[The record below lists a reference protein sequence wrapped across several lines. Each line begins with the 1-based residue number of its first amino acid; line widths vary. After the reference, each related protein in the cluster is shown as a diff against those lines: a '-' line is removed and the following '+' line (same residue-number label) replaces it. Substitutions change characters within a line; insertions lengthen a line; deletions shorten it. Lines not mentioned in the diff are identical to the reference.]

1 MNLRK
6 TKERIEKLKK
16 EINYHRYLYHVLDK
30 PVISDAVW
38 DSLKREL
45 KELEAENPE
54 FITPDSSTHRVGGEP
69 LDKFKKVRHDF
80 PMLSLEDAFS
90 EEETRDWE
98 ERIRKMRPSSK
109 FGYFSEL
116 KIDGFAISLIYENGA
131 LVEGSTRGDGITG
144 EDVTI
149 NLKTIEAI
157 PLALK
162 IYEKELIGAKN
173 PLFTRQNGKIIQI
186 LKGLINK
193 GKLEVRGE
201 VFMTKKVFESVNEER
216 KAKGEALYANPRNT
230 AAGSIRQLDP
240 KVAASRRLDFMAYG
254 LVTDVGQETHGEE
267 HEILKALGFKTDAF
281 ARGCADLEAV
291 SDFYKEIE
299 KKRPALKH
307 MIDGVVVSVNDSDTF
322 KRLGVAGKAP
332 RGAIAFKFPAEEA
345 TTVVRDIIV
354 NVGRTGALTPVAH
367 LEPVPIGG
375 TIVSHA
381 SLHNQDEIKRLG
393 LKIGDTVIVKR
404 AGDVI
409 PKVTEALKNMRSG
422 KEKEFK
428 MPKTCPV
435 CGTPVVQK
443 EGEVMYR
450 CPNKQCPAKNKEALY
465 HFVSKYAFNIL
476 GLGPKILDR
485 LSDLGL
491 ISDAADIFGLETG
504 DLVPLERFGEKSA
517 QNLVSSIQGSK
528 NVSLARFL
536 YALGIIHVGEKT
548 ALLLAQRAKEQVKS
562 QKSKVKSNEVLKIF
576 QNISL
581 EDLQKVTDIGPVVA
595 RSIYDYFYFGYAKR
609 FLQKLDQAGII
620 IELPKAEI
628 IGRTL
633 DGKSF
638 VLTGELENMTR
649 DEAKDRIRERGGEIS
664 GSVSKNTDFVVAGRA
679 PGSKYDKAKKL
690 GVKIIGEEELLRII
704 KSNL

>member
-435 CGTPVVQK
+435 CGAPVVQK

>member
-307 MIDGVVVSVNDSDTF
+307 MIDGVVVSVNDNITF
-322 KRLGVAGKAP
+322 QRLGVAGKAP

-422 KEKEFK
+422 KENEFK

-435 CGTPVVQK
+435 CGTPIVQK

-450 CPNKQCPAKNKEALY
+450 CPSKQCPAKNKEALY

-504 DLVPLERFGEKSA
+504 DLAPLERFGEKSA

-528 NVSLARFL
+528 NVSPARFL
-536 YALGIIHVGEKT
+536 YALGIIHVGEET
-548 ALLLAQRAKEQVKS
+548 ALLLAERASERITNHESRITIKKL
-562 QKSKVKSNEVLKIF
+562 LKIF
-576 QNISL
+576 HDFSTDN
-581 EDLQKVTDIGPVVA
+581 LQKIPDVGPVVA
-595 RSIYDYFYFGYAKR
+595 RSIHDYFHSGYAKR

-620 IELPKAEI
+620 IELPKTEKTV
-628 IGRTL
+628 RTL
-633 DGKSF
+633 EGMSL

-649 DEAKDRIRERGGEIS
+649 DEAKDKIRERGGEVS
-664 GSVSKNTDFVVAGRA
+664 GGVSKNTSFVVTGGS

-690 GVKIIGEEELLRII
+690 GIKIIDEKEFLKLL
-704 KSNL
+704 K

>member
-1 MNLRK
+1 M
-6 TKERIEKLKK
+6 
-16 EINYHRYLYHVLDK
+16 
-30 PVISDAVW
+30 
-38 DSLKREL
+38 
-45 KELEAENPE
+45 
-54 FITPDSSTHRVGGEP
+54 
-69 LDKFKKVRHDF
+69 
-80 PMLSLEDAFS
+80 
-90 EEETRDWE
+90 
-98 ERIRKMRPSSK
+98 
-109 FGYFSEL
+109 
-116 KIDGFAISLIYENGA
+116 
-131 LVEGSTRGDGITG
+131 
-144 EDVTI
+144 
-149 NLKTIEAI
+149 
-157 PLALK
+157 
-162 IYEKELIGAKN
+162 
-173 PLFTRQNGKIIQI
+173 
-186 LKGLINK
+186 
-193 GKLEVRGE
+193 
-201 VFMTKKVFESVNEER
+201 
-216 KAKGEALYANPRNT
+216 
-230 AAGSIRQLDP
+230 
-240 KVAASRRLDFMAYG
+240 
-254 LVTDVGQETHGEE
+254 
-267 HEILKALGFKTDAF
+267 
-281 ARGCADLEAV
+281 
-291 SDFYKEIE
+291 
-299 KKRPALKH
+299 
-307 MIDGVVVSVNDSDTF
+307 
-322 KRLGVAGKAP
+322 
-332 RGAIAFKFPAEEA
+332 
-345 TTVVRDIIV
+345 
-354 NVGRTGALTPVAH
+354 
-367 LEPVPIGG
+367 
-375 TIVSHA
+375 
-381 SLHNQDEIKRLG
+381 
-393 LKIGDTVIVKR
+393 
-404 AGDVI
+404 
-409 PKVTEALKNMRSG
+409 
-422 KEKEFK
+422 
-428 MPKTCPV
+428 
-435 CGTPVVQK
+435 
-443 EGEVMYR
+443 
-450 CPNKQCPAKNKEALY
+450 
-465 HFVSKYAFNIL
+465 FNIR